1 MNSSNIL
8 KINSDLPV
16 NSGSFHFFIKIPL
29 RMQKKYLTTLDKAV
43 HTVYLII
50 DKGFAVFSKKGVTAG
65 CCHRYDGRS

>member
-16 NSGSFHFFIKIPL
+16 NSGSSHFFIKIPL

-43 HTVYLII
+43 HTVYLSYIK
-50 DKGFAVFSKKGVTAG
+50 DLLYFQKRV
-65 CCHRYDGRS
+65 